1 MQTQSA
7 TFVTTQL
14 SSHNSTGV
22 LGQYI
27 VATMMDDDDDYDGFC
42 CWWMTIESAPS

>member
-1 MQTQSA
+1 MLTQSA
-7 TFVTTQL
+7 SSETIQL
-14 SSHNSTGV
+14 STQNSTGV

-27 VATMMDDDDDYDGFC
+27 VATMMDDDDDDEFC

>member
-7 TFVTTQL
+7 TFETTQL
-14 SSHNSTGV
+14 STQNSTGV

-27 VATMMDDDDDYDGFC
+27 VATMMDDDDDHDGFC